1 MLTSGTVLG
10 MRGRVHKRGKG
21 WAYVVDV
28 GHDPVTGRRRQRTKS
43 GFATKKLAEEGL
55 REVLTSV
62 AEGAYVARSDLT
74 VGEFLRDWHVTMQTQ
89 LREST
94 WYSYR
99 IVVDRLI
106 RQIGGVQLQALT
118 PLQLETSYAKL
129 SQGGGRN
136 GRSLSPKTV
145 RNCHIVMHRALGDA
159 ERLGLVS
166 RNVASIARPPAIDRT
181 EIVTWTAEE
190 LQAFLGHVRSD
201 RLFAAYVLLGTTGM
215 RRGEVLGL
223 RWSDLD
229 LERAR
234 LSISQTLQEVEHRI
248 SFTTTKTNRS
258 RRTVA
263 LDPTTVEVLKAHRAR
278 QLEERLALG
287 SEWRKSFDLVFCLED
302 GSPLQPQGFTRA
314 FKRHVV
320 VAGLPEVRGPH
331 NLRHTW
337 ATLALKAGIH
347 PKIVSDRLGHS
358 TIAITI
364 DTYSHVAPGLDE
376 DAARTV
382 AASIFGT
389 SQTGP

>member
-1 MLTSGTVLG
+1 
-10 MRGRVHKRGKG
+10 
-21 WAYVVDV
+21 
-28 GHDPVTGRRRQRTKS
+28 
-43 GFATKKLAEEGL
+43 
-55 REVLTSV
+55 
-62 AEGAYVARSDLT
+62 
-74 VGEFLRDWHVTMQTQ
+74 
-89 LREST
+89 
-94 WYSYR
+94 
-99 IVVDRLI
+99 
-106 RQIGGVQLQALT
+106 
-118 PLQLETSYAKL
+118 
-129 SQGGGRN
+129 
-136 GRSLSPKTV
+136 LSPKTV

-166 RNVASIARPPAIDRT
+166 RTVASIARPPAIDRT

-190 LQAFLGHVRSD
+190 LQAFLDHVRSD

-263 LDPTTVEVLKAHRAR
+263 LDPTTVEVLKAHRSR
-278 QLEERLALG
+278 QIEERLALG
-287 SEWRKSFDLVFCLED
+287 SEWRKSFDLVFCFED

-314 FKRHVV
+314 FKRHVA